1 MAVNNIY
8 NSGIANNSNTP
19 KAQFDATRA
28 KIASEEIVKTSL
40 EGKDAL
46 VKSKTDSVTITEQA
60 QSFKEIQK
68 KAKDAPEINQQ
79 KVADIKKAIMDGSY
93 TIDSVTIANKMV
105 DFEQELDFLYN

>member
-19 KAQFDATRA
+19 KAQFDATKA

-79 KVADIKKAIMDGSY
+79 KVAY